1 MPSPSLNPAAIIR
14 ATLAAMSQGITR
26 LVTSVATIRC
36 EKNARLRKMPLD
48 AKQTKQLNVNCLKL
62 LLGKTLF
69 VRSML
74 GSLQIVAYSNTSSI
88 QRDKRLYI
96 SGLFNSLPAGILKES
111 ERAVADYVVD
121 CYARSENLSFHM
133 KDKYVMSKK
142 PRGVAST
149 FANANVF
156 RYNCSQQYRAP
167 RVSTL
172 PYSRTRNRR
181 GRVHL
186 VNCQGSILVTF
197 PSTSTSLDF
206 DIAFELQ
213 HSLHPGREYFGV
225 PVSIREWI
233 KAHPFSTPKAQ
244 RDELLRAI
252 ERGEIEGVSEK
263 YLSGPMIHY
272 WWRKVYKE
280 KTYISKDSWENI
292 VHMLEKHP
300 LVVYLFSTTNS
311 RQLKSS
317 LTESHGFM

>member
-1 MPSPSLNPAAIIR
+1 MP
-14 ATLAAMSQGITR
+14 
-26 LVTSVATIRC
+26 
-36 EKNARLRKMPLD
+36 
-48 AKQTKQLNVNCLKL
+48 
-62 LLGKTLF
+62 
-69 VRSML
+69 
-74 GSLQIVAYSNTSSI
+74 GSLPMVAYSNASSI
-88 QRDKRLYI
+88 QRDKRLCI
-96 SGLFNSLPAGILKES
+96 SGLFDSLPAGISKES
-111 ERAVADYVVD
+111 QKAVADYVVD
-121 CYARSENLSFHM
+121 CYARSENLSFHL

-149 FANANVF
+149 FKNANVF
-156 RYNCSQQYRAP
+156 RYNCSQQYREP

-186 VNCQGSILVTF
+186 VHCKGSILVTF
-197 PSTSTSLDF
+197 PSTSTESLDF

-225 PVSIREWI
+225 PVAIREWI

-252 ERGEIEGVSEK
+252 QRGEIEGVSEK

-292 VHMLEKHP
+292 AHMLERHP
-300 LVVYLFSTTNS
+300 LVVYRFSTANS
-311 RQLKSS
+311 RRPKLSS
-317 LTESHGFM
+317 TESHRFI